1 MSLTGSGLFAVQAV
15 LLQSSLWGEHPGHP
29 VSQLHLPTQLKV
41 LPGTT
46 MSCPVHNSD
55 ILGRAPWLAT
65 QTLNSEY
72 STKQWNLDMKLD
84 LKKILCLFEGSP
96 SRYSLSKKRFYER
109 YTRNYNNCWLIS
121 VLTYHLLCCRICT
134 SWYGTCWL
142 PRSVSGQTSFRW
154 VGDIAQSGA
163 HPAEISW
170 Y

>member
-41 LPGTT
+41 LPGT

-84 LKKILCLFEGSP
+84 LKKNYTYAFLRDRPLDIHYPRKDFMRDILVIIIIVDWF
-96 SRYSLSKKRFYER
+96 RYLHITYYVAEYAQADTVPADSLGQWAAR
-109 YTRNYNNCWLIS
+109 
-121 VLTYHLLCCRICT
+121 HL
-134 SWYGTCWL
+134 
-142 PRSVSGQTSFRW
+142 SGGW
-154 VGDIAQSGA
+154 
-163 HPAEISW
+163 EI
-170 Y
+170 